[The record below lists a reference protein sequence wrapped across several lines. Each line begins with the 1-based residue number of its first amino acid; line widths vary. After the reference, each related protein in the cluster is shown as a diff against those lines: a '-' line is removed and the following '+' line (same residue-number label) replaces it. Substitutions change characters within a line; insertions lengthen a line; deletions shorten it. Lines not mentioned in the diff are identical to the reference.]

1 MPATNDDFADEA
13 QDKDDCDE
21 DDKDYKRKQQQM
33 PKIMEDKHC
42 TMSRCRN

>member
-33 PKIMEDKHC
+33 HC
-42 TMSRCRN
+42 YWLGEGPEKVI